1 MPTVEAPPFDV
12 DRFDALLADHSLDGL
27 VATSAH
33 NVRYLTGGHSYF
45 MYGVADSIGLSRYLP
60 AVAYRQGDPASW
72 MYVGAGNE
80 RWATDVHPLWI
91 GDVRPVS
98 WGTEQTAEEV
108 VHWWRQAGPAAGRVG
123 IEPAYLPMSAYQVMC
138 RAGMDLVDATEL
150 LEELRAVKSAP
161 ELEIVRRSTEAV
173 VDSMLACFGAT
184 RPGDSKDDLFA
195 RLRQEEAKR
204 GLCFCYALISAGTD
218 LNRGPSGQTVREGDV
233 ISLDSGATSDGWVAD
248 VTRMAILGAP
258 TARHEELLEQVAR
271 VQAAATSRAVE
282 GNLGR
287 EVLAAAAEATAECED
302 GRAMSFLA
310 HGTGLVTHEAP
321 RLTATGSPPYPA
333 AHADRPLKSGMVLSV
348 ESQMVDDAIGFVKL
362 EDTVIVGDGAPELVA
377 DRGRGWNQIEL

>member
-1 MPTVEAPPFDV
+1 VLPATPPFDG
-12 DRFDALLADHSLDGL
+12 DRLDALLKDRGLDAL
-27 VATSAH
+27 IATSAH

-45 MYGVADSIGLSRYLP
+45 MYAIADSIGLSRYLP
-60 AVAYRQGDPASW
+60 AVGYRGGERDSW

-80 RWATDVHPLWI
+80 TWATDVHPLWI
-91 GDVRPVS
+91 ADVRLVS
-98 WGTEQTAEEV
+98 WGGQQTAEEV
-108 VHWWRQAGPAAGRVG
+108 VHWWQAAGPTAARVG
-123 IEPAYLPMSAYQVMC
+123 IEPDYLPASAYEVM
-138 RAGMDLVDATEL
+138 RSAGMDLVDATEL
-150 LEELRAVKSAP
+150 LEELRAVKRAS
-161 ELEIVRRSTEAV
+161 ELEIVRRSAEAV
-173 VDSMLACFGAT
+173 VESMLACFAST

-195 RLRQEEAKR
+195 RLRDEETKR

-218 LNRGPSGQTVREGDV
+218 LNRGPSGQAISEGDV

-248 VTRMAILGAP
+248 VTRMAVLGAP

-287 EVLAAAAEATAECED
+287 EVFAAAAEAIAECED

-321 RLTATGSPPYPA
+321 RLTATGSPPYRA
-333 AHADRPLKSGMVLSV
+333 AHAYRPLKAGMVLSV
-348 ESQMVDDAIGFVKL
+348 ESQVLDDVIGFVKL
-362 EDTVIVGDGAPELVA
+362 EDTVIVSDGAPELVA
-377 DRGRGWNQIEL
+377 ARGRGWNQIEV